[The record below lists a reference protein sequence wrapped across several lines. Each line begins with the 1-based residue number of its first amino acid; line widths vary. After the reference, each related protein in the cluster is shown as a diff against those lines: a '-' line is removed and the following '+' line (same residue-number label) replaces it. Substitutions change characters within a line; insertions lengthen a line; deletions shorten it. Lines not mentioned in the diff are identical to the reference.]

1 MNTQSL
7 PYSGCFKADMKP
19 GTMSMFIPRLTVR
32 AVVAPTAWDDGYA
45 CFDSA
50 DYRDGV
56 AAILARRAAKFSAP

>member
-7 PYSGCFKADMKP
+7 PYSGCFKADKKP
-19 GTMSMFIPRLTVR
+19 GTKFIPRLTVR

-45 CFDSA
+45 CFYSA

-56 AAILARRAAKFSAP
+56 AAILARRAGKFSAP